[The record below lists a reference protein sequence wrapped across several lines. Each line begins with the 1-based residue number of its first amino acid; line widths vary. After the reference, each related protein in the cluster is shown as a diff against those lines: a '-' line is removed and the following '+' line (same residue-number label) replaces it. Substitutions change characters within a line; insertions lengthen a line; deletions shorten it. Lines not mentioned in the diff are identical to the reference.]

1 MPAFLRRALRAWNSP
16 RQVRRFTPD
25 RWPEAAVVQQLIRP
39 GDVVVDAG
47 ANIGY
52 ISALLA
58 RWVGPTGL
66 VHSIE
71 PIPETFE
78 LLQGA
83 MRKLGFQQVKCHACG
98 VSDRGGE
105 AVMEVPA
112 YPDGAENFYESH
124 VVTSSQVSPSG
135 KQIKVRLKTLDEVVG
150 ETLSRVTFM
159 KVDVEGHE
167 EPALLGATRLLE
179 QARPA
184 LLMEINHSLDQP
196 TAATAR
202 MLARLDMLGYRA
214 YLLEGTKLVERRAGQ
229 QAVDYFF
236 LTSAHVSARLHTL

>member
-1 MPAFLRRALRAWNSP
+1 
-16 RQVRRFTPD
+16 
-25 RWPEAAVVQQLIRP
+25 
-39 GDVVVDAG
+39 
-47 ANIGY
+47 
-52 ISALLA
+52 
-58 RWVGPTGL
+58 
-66 VHSIE
+66 
-71 PIPETFE
+71 
-78 LLQGA
+78 
-83 MRKLGFQQVKCHACG
+83 
-98 VSDRGGE
+98 
-105 AVMEVPA
+105 MEVPA

-135 KQIKVRLKTLDEVVG
+135 KQIKVRLKTLDELVG

-167 EPALLGATRLLE
+167 EPALLGACQLLE
-179 QARPA
+179 RARPA

-202 MLARLDMLGYRA
+202 MLARLESLGYRA

-236 LTSAHVSARLHTL
+236 LTSDHVSVRLQTL